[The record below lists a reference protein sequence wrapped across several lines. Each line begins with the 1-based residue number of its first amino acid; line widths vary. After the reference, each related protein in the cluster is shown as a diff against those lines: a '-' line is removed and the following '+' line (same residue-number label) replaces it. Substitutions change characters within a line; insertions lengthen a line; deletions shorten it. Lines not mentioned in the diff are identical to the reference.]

1 MNWNRSLT
9 VADGLCFAGILA
21 IIAGLIM
28 INPAAIVLV
37 AGASACY
44 YGIRLH
50 RLQEDEET

>member
-37 AGASACY
+37 AGAGACY